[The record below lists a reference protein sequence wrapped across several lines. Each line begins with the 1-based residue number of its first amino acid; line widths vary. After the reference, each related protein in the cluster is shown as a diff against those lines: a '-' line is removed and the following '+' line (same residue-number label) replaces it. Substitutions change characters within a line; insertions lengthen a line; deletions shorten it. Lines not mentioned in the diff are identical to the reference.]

1 MMDLQ
6 QLWKHRKDAFW
17 QEVFPYFR
25 YVGQSGF
32 LVLLAFLIIGGA
44 AGYAGFLD
52 RIPENYPIRIVSLVV
67 LTPFVIYSSIRT
79 FLKSADIV
87 YLLRVEPRMQ
97 EYFRRSFR
105 YSIVPQA
112 IFLSVAYCILWLLY
126 VRADPDPKSFLLLW
140 AVLLI
145 LKVCNSYGSWQERRM
160 SMPFARWAYR
170 FVRFALSILLIA
182 VWLWQPT
189 WKAFLFSVIL
199 ILTYGIALRF
209 PPKHKV
215 PWDTLIALER
225 DQRGRFMIF
234 LNWFVDVP
242 SMPQKVYK
250 RTWLNALSK
259 KMPWQQQSAY
269 FYLYTKT
276 LLRSDVLGMVMRLL
290 AIGMLIMYWL
300 RDSSWAVLVYAFIL
314 FVLGTQLTA
323 IRRFHRYSFWASI
336 YPIPFRSRKQAIV
349 KLARRVHLITAV
361 LLWLP
366 LVLGAGAWSI
376 RIVLLL
382 GGVLFVYLFQWIW
395 SRKKWME
402 HEDDED

>member
-1 MMDLQ
+1 MMDPQ
-6 QLWKHRKDAFW
+6 QLWKQRKGAFW

-32 LVLLAFLIIGGA
+32 LLLLGFLLIGGA
-44 AGYAGFLD
+44 AGYVGFLGQ
-52 RIPENYPIRIVSLVV
+52 IPENYPVRVVSLVV
-67 LTPFVIYSSIRT
+67 LTPFVLYSSFRT

-105 YSIVPQA
+105 YSMLPQA
-112 IFLSVAYCILWLLY
+112 IWLSMAYCILWLLY
-126 VRADPDPKSFLLLW
+126 VRADQDPKPFLLLW
-140 AVLLI
+140 IVLLI

-160 SMPFARWAYR
+160 SLPFARWAYR
-170 FVRFALSILLIA
+170 LVRWAMTVLLLA

-189 WKAFLFSVIL
+189 WKAALFSSIL
-199 ILTYGIALRF
+199 ILTYGLSLRF
-209 PPKHKV
+209 PSKHKV
-215 PWDTLIALER
+215 PWETLIAIER
-225 DQRGRFMIF
+225 DQRGRFMLF

-250 RTWLNALSK
+250 RTWLNALSQRI
-259 KMPWQQQSAY
+259 PWQQQSTY
-269 FYLYTKT
+269 LYLYTKT
-276 LLRSDVLGMVMRLL
+276 FLRSDVLGMVMRLL
-290 AIGMLIMYWL
+290 VIGMMVMYWL
-300 RDSSWAVLVYAFIL
+300 RDSSWAALVYAFIL
-314 FVLGTQLTA
+314 LVIGTQLAA

-349 KLARRVHLITAV
+349 KLARRVHLIAAV

-366 LVLGAGAWSI
+366 IVLGAGAWGI
-376 RIVLLL
+376 RVVLLL
-382 GGVLFVYLFQWIW
+382 SGGLFVYVFQWIW

-402 HEDDED
+402 HEDEDE